1 MNRKFTVM
9 AVSVAVALVALQAT
23 AEDSITDAL
32 KNGEAHLDFRLRYED
47 VDQDNPA
54 NLEGD
59 ALTLRS
65 RLNYKTGDFKG
76 VTAFLEMDN
85 VSAADK
91 DSYNSTTNGEVDKA
105 VIADPTGT
113 EVNQAWVNYANWDT
127 DFKYGRQRIN
137 LDNQRFIGGVSFR
150 QNEQTYDAFSVSNSS
165 LSDTKIFYTKI
176 NNVNRIFGEDSPDGD
191 HKSDTDLLNI
201 KYSGM
206 AVGAITGYAYLI
218 DDKDSARFST
228 DTYGLRFAGNSKGDN
243 LAFDYALEYAKQDD
257 SANNPV
263 DYSADYILAEG
274 GLTVSGFKL
283 KLGYEL
289 LGSDDGEAAFITPL
303 ATLHKFQGW
312 TDQFLTTPN
321 EGIEDIY
328 LSAGT
333 TFSGLKLLAVYHR
346 FASDEDNASNDNDLG
361 DEWGISVGKEFA
373 NYGLS
378 FKYASYSSGDSSFGK
393 SDTEKLWLT
402 ATAKF

>member
-1 MNRKFTVM
+1 MSRKFVVM
-9 AVSVAVALVALQAT
+9 AVSVAAALNVSLAT
-23 AEDSITDAL
+23 AENSITEAL
-32 KNGEAHLDFRLRYED
+32 KNGEAHVDFRLRFED
-47 VDQDNPA
+47 VDQDKPA
-54 NLEGD
+54 NLDGD

-65 RLNYKTGDFKG
+65 RLNYKTADFKG
-76 VTAFLEMDN
+76 ITAFFEMDN

-91 DSYNSTTNGEVDKA
+91 HSYNSTTNGEVGKA

-113 EVNQAWVNYANWDT
+113 EVNQTWVNYANWDT

-137 LDNQRFIGGVSFR
+137 LDNQRFVGGVGFR

-165 LSDTKIFYTKI
+165 LSDTKVFYARI
-176 NNVNRIFGEDSPDGD
+176 NKVKRIFGEDSPNGE
-191 HKSDTDLLNI
+191 HKNDTDLLNI
-201 KYSGM
+201 KYSGL
-206 AVGAITGYAYLI
+206 AIGAITGYAYLI
-218 DDKDSARFST
+218 DNEDSARFST
-228 DTYGLRFAGNSKGDN
+228 DTYGLRFAGQSKGDD
-243 LAFDYALEYAKQDD
+243 LVFGYTLEYAKQDD
-257 SANNPV
+257 GANNPTR
-263 DYSADYILAEG
+263 YSADYVLAEG

-283 KLGYEL
+283 TLGYEL

-312 TDQFLTTPN
+312 TDQFLSTPN

-328 LSAGT
+328 LTAGT
-333 TFSGLKLLAVYHR
+333 TFSGVKLLAVYHR

-361 DEWGISVGKEFA
+361 DEWGISVGKGFGH
-373 NYGLS
+373 YGLS
-378 FKYASYSSGDSSFGK
+378 LKYASYGAGDSSFGK